1 MALVHRWTAVTAVLL
16 AFSAACAAQVAPAQA
31 ASTKIV
37 PVQTSAAK
45 AVPIKVGIAFDTGG
59 KNDRSFNQA
68 AWEGAQRAAKDF
80 GVKVSLFSPVETA
93 KGVTT
98 RGAEPLAQGGANLVI
113 GVGFANKESIEDT
126 ARNHTDTKFAVIDDL
141 PTGDNTVGLRFREQ
155 EGSFLVGYIA
165 GKSSS
170 TGRLGFI
177 GGQDVPVIHK
187 FEAGFKAG
195 VKFVCP
201 SCQVFSSYIGTTP
214 AAWNDTATAGKL
226 AASMQKRGAD
236 VIFAAAGGSGA
247 GVVAQVNAAQCL
259 KAVALPPGLAF
270 KSDLFAALPKSETY
284 QKRCAGDSRPT
295 FFIGVDSNQNYLGD
309 DDKNPA
315 TLNHGLTSMVKRVDN
330 VVYSLIQDV
339 THQQPWRTGDQSY
352 GLENGGVGYAIDNY
366 NRALIS
372 PQLETLLGK
381 VQHLIVYRSIK
392 VPVK

>member
-1 MALVHRWTAVTAVLL
+1 MAFVHRWTAAAAVLL
-16 AFSAACAAQVAPAQA
+16 ALSSACAAQVIPAQA
-31 ASTKIV
+31 APTK
-37 PVQTSAAK
+37 AA
-45 AVPIKVGIAFDTGG
+45 PLKVGIAFDIGG

-68 AWEGAQRAAKDF
+68 AWEGALRAAKDF
-80 GVKVSLFSPVETA
+80 GVKVSLFTPTEDA
-93 KGVTT
+93 QGVAT
-98 RGAEPLAQGGANLVI
+98 RGAEPLAQGGADLVI
-113 GVGFANKESIEDT
+113 GIGFANKESVEDA
-126 ARNHTDTKFAVIDDL
+126 ARNHREAKFAVVDDL

-155 EGSFLVGYIA
+155 EGSFLVGYLA
-165 GKSSS
+165 GKTSS
-170 TGRLGFI
+170 TGRVGFV

-201 SCQVFSSYIGTTP
+201 SCQVFSAYIGTTP

-236 VIFAAAGGSGA
+236 IIFAAAGGSGA

-259 KAVALPPGLAF
+259 KAVALPQGVTF
-270 KSDLFAALPKSETY
+270 KSDLFAALPKSDAY
-284 QKRCAGDSRPT
+284 QKRCVGDSRPA

-330 VVYSLIQDV
+330 VVYSLIEDM
-339 THQQPWRTGDQSY
+339 TRQQTWRTGDQSY
-352 GLENGGVGYAIDNY
+352 GLGNGGVGYALDSY

-372 PQLETLLGK
+372 PQLEAMLGK
-381 VQHLIVYRSIK
+381 VQHLIIHRSIK